1 MHNAAMST
9 TSQPKPLRSYIII
22 KRLVFLRFRTMAM
35 RKRKESALGGD
46 FYGGMSRGI
55 TFSNSNVVDTH
66 CEE

>member
-1 MHNAAMST
+1 
-9 TSQPKPLRSYIII
+9 
-22 KRLVFLRFRTMAM
+22 MAM